1 MMPIRMR
8 IPRTV
13 KMIVIS
19 PTVRPRF
26 TTCCCAAFVG
36 DWLGVGVAV
45 GVCNAV
51 GVGVWDTGDQRG
63 VGVDSI
69 VA

>member
-1 MMPIRMR
+1 MVFTMPIRMR

-26 TTCCCAAFVG
+26 TSGCAALVC
-36 DWLGVGVAV
+36 VGVAV
-45 GVCNAV
+45 GVVVCNA
-51 GVGVWDTGDQRG
+51 VGVWDTGDQRG
-63 VGVDSI
+63 VG
-69 VA
+69 AMLA